1 MFFDEKT
8 GILKLD
14 EQIQQRPSFQK
25 IMADEKVTDEEVEEQ
40 SLLVI
45 SLLKEMETLLSPA
58 QLAKVSDAMVE
69 MGVLYAIAQIK
80 QIQDIQR

>member
-14 EQIQQRPSFQK
+14 EQIQQQPSFQK
-25 IMADEKVTDEEVEEQ
+25 IMADEKVTDSEVEEQ
-40 SLLVI
+40 SQLVI
-45 SLLKEMETLLSPA
+45 SLLKELETLLSPA
-58 QLAKVSDAMVE
+58 LLEKVSDILVE

-80 QIQDIQR
+80 QLQDIQR

>member
-14 EQIQQRPSFQK
+14 EQIQQRLSFQK
-25 IMADEKVTDEEVEEQ
+25 IMADEKVTCEEVEEQ
-40 SLLVI
+40 SQLVI
-45 SLLKEMETLLSPA
+45 SLLKELETFLSPA
-58 QLAKVSDAMVE
+58 QLAKVIDTIVE